1 MKTIIN
7 PMKSKKNT
15 NHVALLITA
24 TLNSQDKR
32 ILKNLSDKDEL
43 GSDEIDEFVDQ
54 KIAKRLA
61 RQKPKPRKTTPKSL
75 RPQCGAKTRA
85 GGKCKATPVWDK
97 SNNKPKNGRCRM
109 HGGLST
115 GARTPEG
122 KLRALANLRQFKV

>member
-1 MKTIIN
+1 
-7 PMKSKKNT
+7 MKSKKT
-15 NHVALLITA
+15 TGHVALLITA

-32 ILKNLSDKDEL
+32 ILESLLDKDEL
-43 GSDEIDEFVDQ
+43 GSDEIDNFVDQ

-61 RQKPKPRKTTPKSL
+61 RQKPKPRKTTLKSL
-75 RPQCGAKTRA
+75 RPKCGAKTRV

-97 SNNKPKNGRCRM
+97 TNNKPKNGRCRM

-122 KLRALANLRQFKV
+122 KLRSLANLKQFR

>member
-1 MKTIIN
+1 
-7 PMKSKKNT
+7 MKSKKTT
-15 NHVALLITA
+15 NHVALLITS
-24 TLNSQDKR
+24 TLTSQDK
-32 ILKNLSDKDEL
+32 LTLEHLANKGKL
-43 GSDEIDEFVDQ
+43 GSAELDKFVDQ

-61 RQKPKPRKTTPKSL
+61 KQKPQPRKTLPKYL

-97 SNNKPKNGRCRM
+97 TNNKPKNGRCRM

-122 KLRALANLRQFKV
+122 KLRALANLKQFRVEA

>member
-1 MKTIIN
+1 
-7 PMKSKKNT
+7 MKSNKNT
-15 NHVALLITA
+15 GHVALLITA

-32 ILKNLSDKDEL
+32 ILESLLDKDEL
-43 GSDEIDEFVDQ
+43 GSAELDKFVDQ

-61 RQKPKPRKTTPKSL
+61 KQKPQPRKTLPKYL

-97 SNNKPKNGRCRM
+97 TNNKPKNGRCRM

-122 KLRALANLRQFKV
+122 KLRALANLRQFRV